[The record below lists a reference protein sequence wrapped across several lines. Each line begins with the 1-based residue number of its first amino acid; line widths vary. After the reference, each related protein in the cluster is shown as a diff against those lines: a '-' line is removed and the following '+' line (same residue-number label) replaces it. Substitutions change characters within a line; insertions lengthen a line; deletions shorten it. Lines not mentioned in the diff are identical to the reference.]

1 MSARTW
7 IARVLGGR
15 PVSGFEVSGIS
26 THDLVWALGSFTA
39 MEHQLEEVSHG
50 YQAGTR
56 AVTDVDDTKARLGTA
71 RAQLVAA
78 RNDFE
83 NAQGDLERIIGAE
96 ATRPKSLAELPAS
109 LRLPTPIPG
118 AAEDWIAQA
127 RDSSPKVVAQRAALE
142 AARYDVER
150 ARSGHLPT
158 VDLIVTTGR
167 NFSNHS
173 LTTPDDYSTRAV
185 QHEVAV
191 QVNVPLF
198 AGGAVVARVSE
209 AESGLEKARADLDA
223 AGRDAAD
230 DARHAFNG
238 VLSGLAQV
246 DALQAAEA
254 AGESAL
260 KGNQAGFR
268 VGYRTNVDV
277 LNAQQQLYAARRDLS
292 KARYDVLL
300 QGLRLKAAVGSL
312 SENDLAAIDSLL
324 R

>member
-1 MSARTW
+1 
-7 IARVLGGR
+7 
-15 PVSGFEVSGIS
+15 
-26 THDLVWALGSFTA
+26 
-39 MEHQLEEVSHG
+39 
-50 YQAGTR
+50 
-56 AVTDVDDTKARLGTA
+56 
-71 RAQLVAA
+71 
-78 RNDFE
+78 
-83 NAQGDLERIIGAE
+83 
-96 ATRPKSLAELPAS
+96 
-109 LRLPTPIPG
+109 
-118 AAEDWIAQA
+118 
-127 RDSSPKVVAQRAALE
+127 
-142 AARYDVER
+142 
-150 ARSGHLPT
+150 LPT
-158 VDLIVTTGR
+158 VDLIVSTGR

-230 DARHAFNG
+230 DVRHAFNG

-292 KARYDVLL
+292 KARYDVVL
-300 QGLRLKAAVGSL
+300 QGLKLKAAVGSL